1 MTQYLNDLF
10 NSLRE
15 GSAEDFL
22 GVGPDS
28 NQVMSELQELRK
40 SIEDLQGSLTPKPR
54 KPRKTTRKKEP
65 AEKPKSKPKVEMN
78 VEDLLDILE

>member
-10 NSLRE
+10 NSLRG

-22 GVGPDS
+22 GVSPDS
-28 NQVMSELQELRK
+28 SQVMSELQELRK
-40 SIEDLQGSLTPKPR
+40 SIEDLQGTLTPKSR
-54 KPRKTTRKKEP
+54 KPRKTTKKKDNV
-65 AEKPKSKPKVEMN
+65 ARSKPQVEMN